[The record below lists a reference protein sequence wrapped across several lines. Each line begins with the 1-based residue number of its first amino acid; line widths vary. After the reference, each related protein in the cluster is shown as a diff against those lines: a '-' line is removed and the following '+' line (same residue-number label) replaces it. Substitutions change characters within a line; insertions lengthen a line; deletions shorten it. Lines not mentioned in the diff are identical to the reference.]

1 MSKRRLAIRVILAA
15 VILGSAAF
23 FVYTRFFVWMVRVP
37 TGAMLNTIVPGDRLV
52 VHRLFGNPNRGDI
65 VAFQYP
71 GDQAYYITRIIG
83 LPGESIQLKGK
94 LVYINGRPIA
104 EQRVLVDPRYNGKE
118 PLQELST
125 EGSGP
130 YRVYYVKHSFEEDEM
145 SSGMSGDFGVETPF
159 QIPNDSY
166 FLMGDN
172 RDNSEDSRYRGP
184 VPRNLIWGKPSI
196 VYYSESNSDR
206 AFTKVQ

>member
-1 MSKRRLAIRVILAA
+1 MLEVFGPDGLIARAHPEYEYRPGQMEMARA
-15 VILGSAAF
+15 VMRA
-23 FVYTRFFVWMVRVP
+23 
-37 TGAMLNTIVPGDRLV
+37 
-52 VHRLFGNPNRGDI
+52 
-65 VAFQYP
+65 
-71 GDQAYYITRIIG
+71 
-83 LPGESIQLKGK
+83 
-94 LVYINGRPIA
+94 
-104 EQRVLVDPRYNGKE
+104 
-118 PLQELST
+118 
-125 EGSGP
+125 
-130 YRVYYVKHSFEEDEM
+130 FEEDEM

>member
-1 MSKRRLAIRVILAA
+1 MSKRRLAFRLSLAGL
-15 VILGSAAF
+15 ILGSAAF
-23 FVYTRFFVWMVRVP
+23 FVYTRFFVRMVGVP

-52 VHRLFGNPNRGDI
+52 VHRLFGNINRGDI

-71 GDQAYYITRIIG
+71 GDKAYYIARIIG

-94 LVYINGRPIA
+94 VVYVNGRALA
-104 EQRVLVDPRYNGKE
+104 EQRVLVAPPHKE
-118 PLQELST
+118 NDSLKELST
-125 EGSGP
+125 DGSGP
-130 YRVYYVKHSFEEDEM
+130 YRVYYVKHPFEEDGLEPEM
-145 SSGMSGDFGVETPF
+145 WGDFGVETPF

-172 RDNSEDSRYRGP
+172 RDNSNDSRFRGA

-196 VYYSESNSDR
+196 IYYSETPER
-206 AFTKVQ
+206 IYTKLQ